1 MPSNAHLV
9 IAKTYSSPLLSG
21 PPMSD
26 ALVALVVHMFT
37 ADEADIVQHLK
48 PFRAKKASTLA
59 RESGRPLYEVGPM
72 LERLARDKYVIFSFG
87 HGGHERFTLLPV
99 VPGTFEAVLMKKS
112 TDEFTEWHRRFAELF
127 EAIFSTGYMAD
138 YSVKPVNPVRYIPVG
153 EVIEAIP
160 TALPSDRLEASPPRA
175 ASFLWVRHRLPHR
188 LPRPCKYGEFLFA
201 VDDEV
206 DGA

>member
-9 IAKTYSSPLLSG
+9 IAQTYSSPLLSG

-72 LERLARDKYVIFSFG
+72 LERLAREKYVIFSFG

-138 YSVKPVNPVRYIPVG
+138 YSVKPVNPVRYIPIG
-153 EVIEAIP
+153 EVIEGD
-160 TALPSDRLEASPPRA
+160 SHRASLGPPRGHPRPLQQVLHSDLPVQVVKETA
-175 ASFLWVRHRLPHR
+175 GRGLRPHDRGLHRLR
-188 LPRPCKYGEFLFA
+188 
-201 VDDEV
+201 
-206 DGA
+206 